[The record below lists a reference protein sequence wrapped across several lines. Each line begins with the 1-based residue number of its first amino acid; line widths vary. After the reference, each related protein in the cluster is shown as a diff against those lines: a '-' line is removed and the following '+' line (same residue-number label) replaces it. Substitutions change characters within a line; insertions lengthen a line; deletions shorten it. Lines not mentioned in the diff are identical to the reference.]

1 MSEFHKFVRE
11 TQAEYSKPDVED
23 TYHYVK
29 KCEIFWAEVQK
40 FEQSGTLKINPK

>member
-23 TYHYVK
+23 SD
-29 KCEIFWAEVQK
+29 AQGGGAN
-40 FEQSGTLKINPK
+40 GTENLIKA